1 MASDQLVVAP
11 MVTRRVP
18 LPDSSVTDF
27 GGMLRVLRHRA
38 RLTQRELGLAVGY
51 SEAQISR
58 LEKGKRLPDP
68 SVVAALFLP
77 SLGLANEP
85 ELAARFHR
93 LAEAAHSSHP
103 APTPASP
110 GHRGDD
116 AVSPAIADDLAD
128 IPVAPQPNVHRAA
141 EAAELADRLAA
152 QRGVLLTGPPGMGK
166 TSLAADAARQHARQS
181 GTCWLTLT
189 TGITTPVE
197 AVVRRLARFLARH
210 GETEVMPLLDLS
222 KTEHPL
228 PRDEQLH
235 LITTALGRARPLICL
250 DNAHLLRA
258 EPETMAVIGHLA
270 AAPGARFLAMSREDL
285 PLDGFEVLH
294 VGGLAGGEART
305 LIRQLAG
312 DTLPDR
318 LVERLIG
325 RTAASPMLIRLAL
338 GQLRAGDPDPAAL
351 IETLETQPQVSA
363 YLLQTTLGGL
373 SEPSRRLI
381 SLLAV
386 FRHPVDLLNE
396 QLIEACEE
404 LDGPFDVA
412 AGLEELRR
420 RQLVGHAARAN
431 LHPLVHD
438 HVFAWLVGSAAG
450 RRRLHRLAARHCE
463 QVLNDSLEACWHFA
477 RAGDKAEAA
486 DLLVASAADLTAS
499 GRSERAADLA
509 AELLGSG
516 RLTEAAARQLLI
528 ARGDMLVHTERAAEA
543 EDAYREALRRS
554 APLAVRAEVAWRLAQ
569 CLLQRGQV
577 REALA
582 LCRDAAAELGEDEY
596 VLRAHLAAVQ
606 SAAHLMLSEFAAA
619 VTMAQAAC
627 SIADRIEA
635 ITPGIAT
642 SVRAR
647 AYSVLGITARL
658 RGDRE
663 EAARWLDQAVTAAR
677 ASGLREAAGR
687 ALFNLGAIAHEGGK
701 LGSAE
706 LLYEEALAEARTIA
720 DGYGAARVLNALG
733 IIQKNRGATERAL
746 ELFEESCALKQR
758 IGDLDGAAN
767 SEHSRALV
775 QLCLGRVAEAR
786 ATMSAVLVASAD
798 LGERRSRAHF
808 LDSAAMIALV
818 EEDLGAAWRFIAE
831 AAEAAAGIAAPSL
844 LADIALRRA
853 LAGLSAGDIPA
864 AQRDADLA
872 TEQISRGVPA
882 VSAGTLDAMAVT
894 ACIAL
899 ARGDAA
905 GAAAGAAKL
914 AEQAHS
920 TGFVLWERAA
930 RRIAATASAAR
941 AETGP
946 PDPCRYPALIY
957 VDRPGS
963 PSPDRVA
970 RADDTRPG
978 TQQTRGLPPG
988 GHVS

>member
-1 MASDQLVVAP
+1 
-11 MVTRRVP
+11 
-18 LPDSSVTDF
+18 
-27 GGMLRVLRHRA
+27 MLRVLRHRA

-77 SLGLANEP
+77 SLGLASEP
-85 ELAARFHR
+85 ELAARLHR
-93 LAEAAHSSHP
+93 LAETARTSSHTTA
-103 APTPASP
+103 APMGSEDHEVA
-110 GHRGDD
+110 
-116 AVSPAIADDLAD
+116 PAIADDLAE
-128 IPVAPQPNVHRAA
+128 IPAAPQPNVFRAA
-141 EAAELADRLAA
+141 EAVELADRLAA
-152 QRGVLLTGPPGMGK
+152 QRRVLIIGPPGMGK
-166 TSLAADAARQHARQS
+166 TSLAADAAREHARRS
-181 GTCWLTLT
+181 GICWLTFT
-189 TGITTPVE
+189 AGITTPVE
-197 AVVRRLARFLARH
+197 AVIRRLARFLARH

-222 KTEHPL
+222 KAEHPL

-250 DNAHLLRA
+250 DNAQLLRA

-270 AAPGARFLAMSREDL
+270 AAPGARFLVMSREEL
-285 PLDGFEVLH
+285 PLDGFEVFQL
-294 VGGLAGGEART
+294 GGLANGEAHT
-305 LIRQLAG
+305 LIRQVAA
-312 DTLPDR
+312 DTLPDP

-338 GQLRAGDPDPAAL
+338 GRLRAGDPDPAAL
-351 IETLETQPQVSA
+351 IETLESQPQVSA

-373 SEPSRRLI
+373 GEPSRRLI

-396 QLIEACEE
+396 QLIEASEE
-404 LDGPFDVA
+404 LGGPFDVA

-420 RQLVGHAARAN
+420 RQLIGHAARAS

-438 HVFAWLVGSAAG
+438 HVFAWLVGTAAG
-450 RRRLHRLAARHCE
+450 RRRLHGLAARHCE
-463 QVLNDSLEACWHFA
+463 RVLNDPLEACWHFA
-477 RAGDKAEAA
+477 RAGEHAEAA
-486 DLLVASAADLTAS
+486 DLLVANAAGLTAS

-509 AELLGSG
+509 AELLGGG
-516 RLTEAAARQLLI
+516 RLTEDATRQLFI
-528 ARGDMLVHTERAAEA
+528 ARGDLLVHTERAAEA
-543 EDAYREALRRS
+543 EGAYREALRRS
-554 APLAVRAEVAWRLAQ
+554 VPPAVRAEVAWRLAQ

-582 LCRDAAAELGEDEY
+582 LCRDAAAELGEGED
-596 VLRAHLAAVQ
+596 VLRAHLAAMQ

-619 VTMAQAAC
+619 VTMAQEAC
-627 SIADRIEA
+627 SIAGLIEA

-642 SVRAR
+642 SIRAR

-663 EAARWLDQAVTAAR
+663 EAAQWLDRAVTAAR
-677 ASGLREAAGR
+677 ASGLPQAAGR
-687 ALFNLGAIAHEGGK
+687 ALFNLGAIAYEGGNV
-701 LGSAE
+701 SRAE

-720 DGYGAARVLNALG
+720 DGYSAARVLHALAL
-733 IIQKNRGATERAL
+733 IQENRGATERAL

-758 IGDLDGAAN
+758 IGDLDGVAN
-767 SEHSRALV
+767 SEHGRALV
-775 QLCLGRVAEAR
+775 QLHLGQVAEAR
-786 ATMSAVLVASAD
+786 TTISAVLVASED

-818 EEDLGAAWRFIAE
+818 EGDLDGARRFLAD
-831 AAEAAAGIAAPSL
+831 AAESAVGMAEPSL
-844 LADIALRRA
+844 LANIALHRA

-872 TEQISRGVPA
+872 AGHIARAGPGIST
-882 VSAGTLDAMAVT
+882 GTLDTMAVT
-894 ACIAL
+894 ACVAL

-914 AEQAHS
+914 AEQAAS
-920 TGFVLWERAA
+920 TGFARWERAA
-930 RRIAATASAAR
+930 ERIAAAASAAL
-941 AETGP
+941 AEARP

-957 VDRPGS
+957 VDRPIPADGRGS
-963 PSPDRVA
+963 
-970 RADDTRPG
+970 
-978 TQQTRGLPPG
+978 
-988 GHVS
+988 

>member
-1 MASDQLVVAP
+1 
-11 MVTRRVP
+11 
-18 LPDSSVTDF
+18 
-27 GGMLRVLRHRA
+27 MLRVLRHRA

-85 ELAARFHR
+85 ELAARLHR
-93 LAEAAHSSHP
+93 LAETARISSDP
-103 APTPASP
+103 EPTPAGP
-110 GHRGDD
+110 GHQAEGTASPATAGDATSSTPADD
-116 AVSPAIADDLAD
+116 AVPPAIAEDLAD
-128 IPVAPQPNVHRAA
+128 IPEAPQPNVHRAA
-141 EAAELADRLAA
+141 EAAELAGRLAA
-152 QRGVLLTGPPGMGK
+152 QRRVLIIGPPGMGK

-181 GTCWLTLT
+181 GICWLTFT
-189 TGITTPVE
+189 AGITTPVE

-258 EPETMAVIGHLA
+258 EPETLAVIGHLA
-270 AAPGARFLAMSREDL
+270 AAPGARFLAISREEL

-294 VGGLAGGEART
+294 LGGLAGGEAHT
-305 LIRQLAG
+305 LVQQVAG
-312 DTLPDR
+312 DALPDP

-338 GQLRAGDPDPAAL
+338 GQVRAGDPDPAAL

-373 SEPSRRLI
+373 GAASRRLI

-386 FRHPVDLLNE
+386 FRHPVDMLNE
-396 QLIEACEE
+396 QLIEASEE

-412 AGLEELRR
+412 GGLEELRR
-420 RQLVGHAARAN
+420 RQLVGDAARAS

-438 HVFAWLVGSAAG
+438 HVFAWLVGTTAG
-450 RRRLHRLAARHCE
+450 RRRLHGLAARHCE
-463 QVLNDSLEACWHFA
+463 QALNDPLEACWHYA
-477 RAGDKAEAA
+477 RAGDHAEAA
-486 DLLVASAADLTAS
+486 DLLVASAPDLTAS
-499 GRSERAADLA
+499 GQLERAADLA
-509 AELLGSG
+509 AELLRSG
-516 RLTEAAARQLLI
+516 RLTEDAARQLFI
-528 ARGDMLVHTERAAEA
+528 ARGDLLVHTERAAEA

-554 APLAVRAEVAWRLAQ
+554 VPVAVRAEVAWRLAQ

-582 LCRDAAAELGEDEY
+582 LCRDAAAELGEGED

-606 SAAHLMLSEFAAA
+606 SGAHLMLSEFAAA
-619 VTMAQAAC
+619 ETMAQAAC
-627 SIADRIEA
+627 SIADRLEA

-647 AYSVLGITARL
+647 AYSILGITARL
-658 RGDRE
+658 RGDRQ
-663 EAARWLDQAVTAAR
+663 EAARWLDRAVTAAR

-687 ALFNLGAIAHEGGK
+687 GLFNLGAIAYEGGEPDR
-701 LGSAE
+701 AE
-706 LLYEEALAEARTIA
+706 LLYEEALAEARAIA
-720 DGYGAARVLNALG
+720 DGYGAARVLHALG

-746 ELFEESCALKQR
+746 ELFEESGALKRR

-767 SEHSRALV
+767 SEHGRALV

-786 ATMSAVLVASAD
+786 ATMAAVLTASED
-798 LGERRSRAHF
+798 LGERRSRAHY
-808 LDSAAMIALV
+808 LDSAAMIALA
-818 EEDLGAAWRFIAE
+818 EGDPDGARRFLAE
-831 AAEAAAGIAAPSL
+831 AAEVAAGMAEPSL
-844 LADIALRRA
+844 LADIAVHRA
-853 LAGLSAGDIPA
+853 LAALSAGDIPA

-872 TEQISRGVPA
+872 AEQISRGGISV
-882 VSAGTLDAMAVT
+882 GTLDAMAVT

-899 ARGDAA
+899 ASGDAA
-905 GAAAGAAKL
+905 GATAGAAKL
-914 AEQAHS
+914 AEQAGS
-920 TGFVLWERAA
+920 TYFVLWERAA
-930 RRIAATASAAR
+930 QRIAAAAAR

-946 PDPCRYPALIY
+946 PDPGRYPALIY
-957 VDRPGS
+957 VDGS
-963 PSPDRVA
+963 VPA
-970 RADDTRPG
+970 HG
-978 TQQTRGLPPG
+978 
-988 GHVS
+988 

>member
-1 MASDQLVVAP
+1 
-11 MVTRRVP
+11 
-18 LPDSSVTDF
+18 
-27 GGMLRVLRHRA
+27 MLRVLRHRA
-38 RLTQRELGLAVGY
+38 RLTQREFGLAVGY

-85 ELAARFHR
+85 ELAARLHR
-93 LAEAAHSSHP
+93 LAVSARISSDP
-103 APTPASP
+103 GPTAVGP
-110 GHRGDD
+110 GDHAEG
-116 AVSPAIADDLAD
+116 AVSPVIADDLAD

-141 EAAELADRLAA
+141 EAAELASRLAK
-152 QRGVLLTGPPGMGK
+152 QRSVLIVGPPGMGK
-166 TSLAADAARQHARQS
+166 TSLAADAARLQARQS
-181 GTCWLTLT
+181 GICWLTLT
-189 TGITTPVE
+189 AGITTPVE

-250 DNAHLLRA
+250 DNAHLLRD

-270 AAPGARFLAMSREDL
+270 AAPGARFLAMSREEL

-294 VGGLAGGEART
+294 LGGLAGGEARA
-305 LIRQLAG
+305 LIQQVAA
-312 DTLPDR
+312 DALPDP

-338 GQLRAGDPDPAAL
+338 GQVRAGDPDPAAL

-396 QLIEACEE
+396 QLIEASEE

-420 RQLVGHAARAN
+420 RQLVEHAAKAS

-438 HVFAWLVGSAAG
+438 HVFAWLVGTVAG
-450 RRRLHRLAARHCE
+450 RRRLHGLAARHCE
-463 QVLNDSLEACWHFA
+463 QVLNDPLEACWHFA
-477 RAGDKAEAA
+477 RAGDHAEAA
-486 DLLVASAADLTAS
+486 DLLVTSVANLTLS

-516 RLTEAAARQLLI
+516 RLTDDAARQLFI
-528 ARGDMLVHTERAAEA
+528 SRGDLLAHTERAAEA

-554 APLAVRAEVAWRLAQ
+554 VPPAVRAEVAWRLAQ

-577 REALA
+577 REGLA
-582 LCRDAAAELGEDEY
+582 LCRDAAAELGEGED

-627 SIADRIEA
+627 SIADRIA
-635 ITPGIAT
+635 VITPGIAT

-647 AYSVLGITARL
+647 AYSILGITARL
-658 RGDRE
+658 RGDRAE
-663 EAARWLDQAVTAAR
+663 AVRWLEAAVAAAR

-687 ALFNLGAIAHEGGK
+687 ALFNLGAITYESGDMDG
-701 LGSAE
+701 AE

-720 DGYGAARVLNALG
+720 DGYSAARVLHALG
-733 IIQKNRGATERAL
+733 IIQKNRGAAERAL

-758 IGDLDGAAN
+758 IGDLDGAAA

-786 ATMSAVLVASAD
+786 ATMAAVLAASED
-798 LGERRSRAHF
+798 LGERRSRAYF

-818 EEDLGAAWRFIAE
+818 DGDLAAARRFIAE
-831 AAEAAAGIAAPSL
+831 AAEAAAGMAEPSL
-844 LADIALRRA
+844 LTGIALHRA
-853 LAGLSAGDIPA
+853 LAGLLAGDTAA

-872 TEQISRGVPA
+872 AEQISRGGPGI
-882 VSAGTLDAMAVT
+882 SAGTLDTMAVA
-894 ACIAL
+894 ACVAL
-899 ARGDAA
+899 ARGDDA
-905 GAAAGAAKL
+905 GAAAGAAQL
-914 AEQAHS
+914 AEQAGRA
-920 TGFVLWERAA
+920 GFVLWQRTAS
-930 RRIAATASAAR
+930 RIAAAASAAR

-957 VDRPGS
+957 VDRPILAQPMS
-963 PSPDRVA
+963 PA
-970 RADDTRPG
+970 R
-978 TQQTRGLPPG
+978 
-988 GHVS
+988 

>member
-11 MVTRRVP
+11 MVARRVP
-18 LPDSSVTDF
+18 LPDSSVADF

-85 ELAARFHR
+85 ELASRLHR
-93 LAEAAHSSHP
+93 LAEKARTSSHTT
-103 APTPASP
+103 ATPMGS
-110 GHRGDD
+110 GHHEVG
-116 AVSPAIADDLAD
+116 AVSPAMAGDLAD
-128 IPVAPQPNVHRAA
+128 VPLPPQPNVHRAA
-141 EAAELADRLAA
+141 EAAELADLLAA
-152 QRGVLLTGPPGMGK
+152 QRCVLIIGPPGTGK
-166 TSLAADAARQHARQS
+166 TSLAADAARQQARES
-181 GTCWLTLT
+181 GICWLTLT
-189 TGITTPVE
+189 AGITTPVE

-210 GETEVMPLLDLS
+210 GETEVVPLLDLS

-270 AAPGARFLAMSREDL
+270 AAPGARFLAMSREEL
-285 PLDGFEVLH
+285 PLDGFDVLH
-294 VGGLAGGEART
+294 LGGLGDGEART
-305 LIRQLAG
+305 LIWQVAG
-312 DTLPDR
+312 ETLPEP
-318 LVERLIG
+318 LVDRLIG

-338 GQLRAGDPDPAAL
+338 GQVRADDPDPAAL
-351 IETLETQPQVSA
+351 IETLETEPQVSA
-363 YLLQTTLGGL
+363 YLLQTTLGDL
-373 SEPSRRLI
+373 TEPSRRLI

-396 QLIEACEE
+396 QLIEASEE

-420 RQLVGHAARAN
+420 RQLVGHAARAS

-438 HVFAWLVGSAAG
+438 HVFAWLVGTTAG
-450 RRRLHRLAARHCE
+450 RRRLHGLAARHCE
-463 QVLNDSLEACWHFA
+463 LVLNDPLEACWHFA
-477 RAGDKAEAA
+477 RAGDHAEAA
-486 DLLVASAADLTAS
+486 DLLVASAADLTAT

-509 AELLGSG
+509 AELLGSA
-516 RLTEAAARQLLI
+516 RLAENAARQLFM
-528 ARGDMLVHTERAAEA
+528 ARGDLLVHTERAAEA

-554 APLAVRAEVAWRLAQ
+554 VPLAVRAEVAWRLAQ

-582 LCRDAAAELGEDEY
+582 LCRDAAAELGKGED

-627 SIADRIEA
+627 SIADRIGV

-663 EAARWLDQAVTAAR
+663 EAAQWLDRAVTAAR
-677 ASGLREAAGR
+677 ASGMREAAGR
-687 ALFNLGAIAHEGGK
+687 ALFNLGAMAYEGGE
-701 LGSAE
+701 LGRAE
-706 LLYEEALAEARTIA
+706 LLYEEALTEARTIG
-720 DGYGAARVLNALG
+720 DGYGAARVLHALG
-733 IIQKNRGATERAL
+733 ITQKNRGAANRAL

-758 IGDLDGAAN
+758 IGDLDGVAN
-767 SEHSRALV
+767 SQHACALA
-775 QLCLGRVAEAR
+775 QLCLGRIAEAR
-786 ATMSAVLVASAD
+786 ATISAVLAASEH

-818 EEDLGAAWRFIAE
+818 EGDLGGAWRFIAE
-831 AAEAAAGIAAPSL
+831 AAEAAAGMTEPSL
-844 LADIALRRA
+844 LASIALHRA
-853 LAGLSAGDIPA
+853 LAEVSAGDIPA

-872 TEQISRGVPA
+872 AEQISRAGPGVS
-882 VSAGTLDAMAVT
+882 VGTLDTVAVT
-894 ACIAL
+894 VCVAL
-899 ARGDAA
+899 ARDDAA
-905 GAAAGAAKL
+905 GAAAGAAVL
-914 AEQAHS
+914 AEQAAS
-920 TGFVLWERAA
+920 TGFVLWERVAQ
-930 RRIAATASAAR
+930 RIAATASAAE
-941 AETGP
+941 AGTGP

-957 VDRPGS
+957 VDRPIPASG
-963 PSPDRVA
+963 
-970 RADDTRPG
+970 
-978 TQQTRGLPPG
+978 
-988 GHVS
+988 

>member
-1 MASDQLVVAP
+1 MASNQLVVAP
-11 MVTRRVP
+11 MVARRVP
-18 LPDSSVTDF
+18 LPESSVADF
-27 GGMLRVLRHRA
+27 GEMLRVLRHRA

-77 SLGLANEP
+77 SLDLANDP
-85 ELAARFHR
+85 ELAARLHR
-93 LAEAAHSSHP
+93 LAETARAPEPPP
-103 APTPASP
+103 AGS
-110 GHRGDD
+110 GHRAQA
-116 AVSPAIADDLAD
+116 AVSSAIADDLAD
-128 IPVAPQPNVHRAA
+128 IPAAPQPNVHRAA
-141 EAAELADRLAA
+141 EAAELASRLAA
-152 QRGVLLTGPPGMGK
+152 QSCVLITGPPGMGK
-166 TSLAADAARQHARQS
+166 TSLAADAARLHAQRRAPQP
-181 GTCWLTLT
+181 GICWLTLT
-189 TGITTPVE
+189 AGITTPVE

-210 GETEVMPLLDLS
+210 GQTEVMPLLDLS

-270 AAPGARFLAMSREDL
+270 AAPGAQFLAMSREEL
-285 PLDGFEVLH
+285 PLDGFEVLPL
-294 VGGLAGGEART
+294 GGMADGEAHS
-305 LIRQLAG
+305 LIRQVAG
-312 DTLPDR
+312 DALADP

-338 GQLRAGDPDPAAL
+338 GQVRAGEPDPAAL

-396 QLIEACEE
+396 QLIEASEE

-420 RQLVGHAARAN
+420 RQLVGHAARAH

-438 HVFAWLVGSAAG
+438 HVFAWLVGTAAG
-450 RRRLHRLAARHCE
+450 RRRLHGLAARHCE
-463 QVLNDSLEACWHFA
+463 QVLHDPLEACWHFA
-477 RAGDKAEAA
+477 RAGDHAEAA
-486 DLLVASAADLTAS
+486 DLIVASVAELTVS

-516 RLTEAAARQLLI
+516 RVTADAARQLCT
-528 ARGDMLVHTERAAEA
+528 ARGDLLVHTERAAEA

-554 APLAVRAEVAWRLAQ
+554 VPFAVRAEVAWRLAQ

-582 LCRDAAAELGEDEY
+582 LCRDVAADLGAGED
-596 VLRAHLAAVQ
+596 VLRAQLAAVQ
-606 SAAHLMLSEFAAA
+606 SAAHLMLSQFAAA

-627 SIADRIEA
+627 SIVDRIEV

-642 SVRAR
+642 SIRAR
-647 AYSVLGITARL
+647 AYSVLGIAARL

-663 EAARWLDQAVTAAR
+663 EAAQWLERAVAAAR

-687 ALFNLGAIAHEGGK
+687 ALFNLGAISYESGQMGR
-701 LGSAE
+701 AE
-706 LLYEEALAEARTIA
+706 LLYEEALAEAQKIA
-720 DGYGAARVLNALG
+720 DGYGAARVLHALG
-733 IIQKNRGATERAL
+733 IVQKNRGDTERAL
-746 ELFEESCALKQR
+746 ELFEEACALKQR
-758 IGDLDGAAN
+758 IGDVDGAA
-767 SEHSRALV
+767 SSQHGRALA

-786 ATMSAVLVASAD
+786 ATISAVLKASEN
-798 LGERRSRAHF
+798 LGERRSLAHF
-808 LDSAAMIALV
+808 LDSAAMIALA
-818 EEDLGAAWRFIAE
+818 ERDLAAAWRFNAE
-831 AAEAAAGIAAPSL
+831 SAEAAAGMAEPSL
-844 LADIALRRA
+844 LADIALHRA

-864 AQRDADLA
+864 AQRDAGLA
-872 TEQISRGVPA
+872 AEQIARGGPG

-905 GAAAGAAKL
+905 GAAAGAAEL
-914 AEQAHS
+914 AAQAHS
-920 TGFVLWERAA
+920 AGFVLWERAA
-930 RRIAATASAAR
+930 RRIAAAASAAQ
-941 AETGP
+941 AGTGP
-946 PDPCRYPALIY
+946 PDPGRYPALIY
-957 VDRPGS
+957 VDRPVPAHG
-963 PSPDRVA
+963 
-970 RADDTRPG
+970 
-978 TQQTRGLPPG
+978 
-988 GHVS
+988 

>member
-1 MASDQLVVAP
+1 MASDLLVVAP
-11 MVTRRVP
+11 MVARRVP
-18 LPDSSVTDF
+18 LPDSSVADF
-27 GGMLRVLRHRA
+27 GVMLRVLRHRA

-77 SLGLANEP
+77 SLDLANEP
-85 ELAARFHR
+85 ELAARLHR
-93 LAEAAHSSHP
+93 LAESARISGDP
-103 APTPASP
+103 GPTAVGP
-110 GHRGDD
+110 GDRVEG

-141 EAAELADRLAA
+141 EAAELAGRLAE
-152 QRGVLLTGPPGMGK
+152 QRSVLIIGPPGMGK
-166 TSLAADAARQHARQS
+166 TSLAADAARLRARQS
-181 GTCWLTLT
+181 GICWLTLT
-189 TGITTPVE
+189 AGITTPVE

-250 DNAHLLRA
+250 DNAHLLRG

-270 AAPGARFLAMSREDL
+270 TAPGARFLAMSREEL

-294 VGGLAGGEART
+294 LGGLADGEART
-305 LIRQLAG
+305 LIRQVAA
-312 DTLPDR
+312 DTLPDP

-338 GQLRAGDPDPAAL
+338 GQVRAGDPDPAAL

-396 QLIEACEE
+396 QLIEASEE

-412 AGLEELRR
+412 GGLEELRR
-420 RQLVGHAARAN
+420 RQLVEHAARAS

-438 HVFAWLVGSAAG
+438 HVFAWLVGTVAG

-463 QVLNDSLEACWHFA
+463 QVLNDPLEACWHFT
-477 RAGDKAEAA
+477 RAGDHAEAA
-486 DLLVASAADLTAS
+486 DLLVASTTALTAS

-516 RLTEAAARQLLI
+516 RLTEDAARQLFI
-528 ARGDMLVHTERAAEA
+528 ARGDLLVHTERAAEA

-554 APLAVRAEVAWRLAQ
+554 VPLAVRAEVAWRLGQ

-582 LCRDAAAELGEDEY
+582 LCRGAAAELGEGED

-619 VTMAQAAC
+619 ETMAQAAC
-627 SIADRIEA
+627 AIADRIEA
-635 ITPGIAT
+635 VTPGIAT

-663 EAARWLDQAVTAAR
+663 EAARWLEAAVTAAR
-677 ASGLREAAGR
+677 ASGMREAAGR
-687 ALFNLGAIAHEGGK
+687 ALFNLGAIAYEGGE
-701 LGSAE
+701 LGSAD
-706 LLYEEALAEARTIA
+706 LLYEEALAEARTIG
-720 DGYGAARVLNALG
+720 DGYGAARVLHALG
-733 IIQKNRGATERAL
+733 IIQKNHGETERAL

-758 IGDLDGAAN
+758 IGDLDGVAN
-767 SEHSRALV
+767 SQHGRALV

-786 ATMSAVLVASAD
+786 ATMSAVLAASED

-818 EEDLGAAWRFIAE
+818 EGNLGAARRFLAD
-831 AAEAAAGIAAPSL
+831 ADEAAAGMAEPSL
-844 LADIALRRA
+844 LAGIALHQA
-853 LAGLSAGDIPA
+853 LAGLLAGDIAA

-872 TEQISRGVPA
+872 AEQISRGGA
-882 VSAGTLDAMAVT
+882 GISAAALDTMAVA
-894 ACIAL
+894 ACVAL

-905 GAAAGAAKL
+905 GAEAGATDL
-914 AEQAHS
+914 AELAGS
-920 TGFVLWERAA
+920 AGFVLWERTA
-930 RRIAATASAAR
+930 RRIAAAASSAR
-941 AETGP
+941 AGTGP
-946 PDPCRYPALIY
+946 PSPCRYPALIY
-957 VDRPGS
+957 VDRPIPAQPVS
-963 PSPDRVA
+963 PAS
-970 RADDTRPG
+970 
-978 TQQTRGLPPG
+978 
-988 GHVS
+988 

>member
-1 MASDQLVVAP
+1 
-11 MVTRRVP
+11 MVSRRVP
-18 LPDSSVTDF
+18 LPDSSVADF

-77 SLGLANEP
+77 ALGLADEP
-85 ELAARFHR
+85 GLAAQLHQ
-93 LAEAAHSSHP
+93 LAGTARDPGDQVP
-103 APTPASP
+103 APAGP
-110 GHRGDD
+110 GHQGAIGPAD
-116 AVSPAIADDLAD
+116 AGDLAD
-128 IPVAPQPNVHRAA
+128 IPAAPEPNVHRAA
-141 EAAELADRLAA
+141 ETAELSGRLAA
-152 QRGVLLTGPPGMGK
+152 QRCVLVIGPPGMGK
-166 TSLAADAARQHARQS
+166 TSLAADAARQHAGRS
-181 GTCWLTLT
+181 GVCWLTLT
-189 TGITTPVE
+189 AGITTPAE
-197 AVVRRLARFLARH
+197 AVIRRLARFLARH
-210 GETEVMPLLDLS
+210 GQTEVAPLLEAS

-250 DNAHLLRA
+250 DNAHLLRT
-258 EPETMAVIGHLA
+258 EPETLAVIGDLA
-270 AAPGARFLAMSREDL
+270 AAPGARFLAMSREEL
-285 PLDGFEVLH
+285 PLDGFDVLH
-294 VGGLAGGEART
+294 LGGLADGEART
-305 LIRQLAG
+305 LVSQLAG
-312 DTLPDR
+312 DGLLDP
-318 LVERLIG
+318 LVARLIG

-338 GQLRAGDPDPAAL
+338 GQVRAGDPDPAAL

-363 YLLQTTLGGL
+363 YLLQTTLAGL
-373 SEPSRRLI
+373 GEPSRRLI

-420 RQLVGHAARAN
+420 RQLVGHAAKAS

-438 HVFAWLVGSAAG
+438 HVFAWLVGSTAG
-450 RRRLHRLAARHCE
+450 RRRLHALAARHCE
-463 QVLNDSLEACWHFA
+463 QVLDDPLEACWHFTG
-477 RAGDKAEAA
+477 AGEHAEAA
-486 DLLVASAADLTAS
+486 DLLVASAAELTAS

-509 AELLGSG
+509 ADLLGSG
-516 RLTEAAARQLLI
+516 RLTEDAVRQLFI
-528 ARGDMLVHTERAAEA
+528 ARGDLLVHTERSAEA

-554 APLAVRAEVAWRLAQ
+554 APVAVRAEVSWRLAQ

-582 LCRDAAAELGEDEY
+582 LCQDAAAELGAGED

-606 SAAHLMLSEFAAA
+606 SAAHLMFSEFPAA

-627 SIADRIEA
+627 SIAGRIEA

-642 SVRAR
+642 SIRAR

-658 RGDRE
+658 RGDRA
-663 EAARWLDQAVTAAR
+663 EAIRWLDSAVTAAR
-677 ASGLREAAGR
+677 ACGLREAAGR
-687 ALFNLGAIAHEGGK
+687 ALFNLGAIAYEGGEHAR
-701 LGSAE
+701 AE
-706 LLYEEALAEARTIA
+706 VLWEESLAEARTIA

-733 IIQKNRGATERAL
+733 LIQKNRGAAQRAL

-786 ATMSAVLVASAD
+786 ATMSAVLDASVD

-818 EEDLGAAWRFIAE
+818 AGDLGAAWQFLER
-831 AAEAAAGIAAPSL
+831 AAESAEGIAGPSL

-853 LAGLSAGDIPA
+853 LAWLAAGDVPA

-872 TEQISRGVPA
+872 AGLVAKSGPGIST
-882 VSAGTLDAMAVT
+882 GTLDATAVT
-894 ACIAL
+894 ACVAI

-905 GAAAGAAKL
+905 GAAAGTALL
-914 AEQAHS
+914 AEQAGRA
-920 TGFVLWERAA
+920 GFVLWERAA
-930 RRIAATASAAR
+930 ERLAAVAAAAR
-941 AETGP
+941 AESQP
-946 PDPCRYPALIY
+946 PDPRRYPALIY
-957 VDRPGS
+957 VDRP
-963 PSPDRVA
+963 VLA
-970 RADDTRPG
+970 
-978 TQQTRGLPPG
+978 G
-988 GHVS
+988 G

>member
-1 MASDQLVVAP
+1 
-11 MVTRRVP
+11 
-18 LPDSSVTDF
+18 
-27 GGMLRVLRHRA
+27 MLRVLRHRA

-85 ELAARFHR
+85 ELAARLHR
-93 LAEAAHSSHP
+93 LAEAARASSDQE
-103 APTPASP
+103 PTSAGP
-110 GHRGDD
+110 GHRGEG
-116 AVSPAIADDLAD
+116 AVPAAIADDLAD

-141 EAAELADRLAA
+141 EAAELAGRLAA
-152 QRGVLLTGPPGMGK
+152 QRRVLITGPPGMGK
-166 TSLAADAARQHARQS
+166 TCLAADAARQHAGQS
-181 GTCWLTLT
+181 GICWLTLAA
-189 TGITTPVE
+189 GITTPAE

-210 GETEVMPLLDLS
+210 GETEVMPLLEAS

-228 PRDEQLH
+228 PRDEQLY
-235 LITTALGRARPLICL
+235 LITTALARARPLICL

-270 AAPGARFLAMSREDL
+270 AAPGARFLAMSREEL
-285 PLDGFEVLH
+285 PLDGFEVFPL
-294 VGGLAGGEART
+294 GGLADGEAQT
-305 LIRQLAG
+305 LIRQVAG
-312 DTLPDR
+312 DTLPDP

-338 GQLRAGDPDPAAL
+338 GQVRADDPDPAAL

-373 SEPSRRLI
+373 SAPSRRLI

-396 QLIEACEE
+396 QLIEASEE

-412 AGLEELRR
+412 GGLEELRR
-420 RQLVGHAARAN
+420 RQLVEHAAKAH

-438 HVFAWLVGSAAG
+438 HVFAWLVGTAAG

-463 QVLNDSLEACWHFA
+463 QVLNDPLEACWHFA
-477 RAGDKAEAA
+477 RAGDHAEAA

-499 GRSERAADLA
+499 GRSERAAGLA
-509 AELLGSG
+509 AELLGN
-516 RLTEAAARQLLI
+516 RQLTEDAVRQLFM
-528 ARGDMLVHTERAAEA
+528 ARGDLLVHTEWAAEA
-543 EDAYREALRRS
+543 EEAYREALRRS
-554 APLAVRAEVAWRLAQ
+554 VPPAVRAGVAWRMAQ

-582 LCRDAAAELGEDEY
+582 LCRDAAAELGEGED

-627 SIADRIEA
+627 STADRIEVM
-635 ITPGIAT
+635 TPGIAT

-663 EAARWLDQAVTAAR
+663 EATRWLEAAVTAAR

-687 ALFNLGAIAHEGGK
+687 ALFNLGAIAYEGGQ
-701 LGSAE
+701 LRRAE
-706 LLYEEALAEARTIA
+706 LLYEESLAEARTIA
-720 DGYGAARVLNALG
+720 DGYGAARVLHALG
-733 IIQKNRGATERAL
+733 LIQKNRGAAERAL
-746 ELFEESCALKQR
+746 ELFEESCALKRR

-767 SEHSRALV
+767 SEHGRALV

-786 ATMSAVLVASAD
+786 ATISAVLVATED

-808 LDSAAMIALV
+808 FDSAAMIALADA
-818 EEDLGAAWRFIAE
+818 DLDAARRFIAE
-831 AAEAAAGIAAPSL
+831 AGAAAAGMAEPSL
-844 LADIALRRA
+844 LASIALRRA
-853 LAGLSAGDIPA
+853 LAGLWAGDIPA

-872 TEQISRGVPA
+872 TGQISRAGPG

-894 ACIAL
+894 ACVAL
-899 ARGDAA
+899 ARGDAGGA
-905 GAAAGAAKL
+905 TAAAAEL
-914 AEQAHS
+914 ADSAHGI
-920 TGFVLWERAA
+920 GFVLWERTA
-930 RRIAATASAAR
+930 RRIAAAAAAAR
-941 AETGP
+941 AGTGP
-946 PDPCRYPALIY
+946 PGPCRYPELIY
-957 VDRPGS
+957 VDRPI
-963 PSPDRVA
+963 PEQRVEPG
-970 RADDTRPG
+970 RP
-978 TQQTRGLPPG
+978 RGR
-988 GHVS
+988 

>member
-1 MASDQLVVAP
+1 
-11 MVTRRVP
+11 
-18 LPDSSVTDF
+18 
-27 GGMLRVLRHRA
+27 
-38 RLTQRELGLAVGY
+38 
-51 SEAQISR
+51 
-58 LEKGKRLPDP
+58 
-68 SVVAALFLP
+68 
-77 SLGLANEP
+77 
-85 ELAARFHR
+85 
-93 LAEAAHSSHP
+93 
-103 APTPASP
+103 
-110 GHRGDD
+110 
-116 AVSPAIADDLAD
+116 
-128 IPVAPQPNVHRAA
+128 
-141 EAAELADRLAA
+141 
-152 QRGVLLTGPPGMGK
+152 MGK
-166 TSLAADAARQHARQS
+166 TSLAADVARQHGGQS
-181 GTCWLTLT
+181 GICWLTLT
-189 TGITTPVE
+189 AGITTPVE

-210 GETEVMPLLDLS
+210 SETEVMPLLDLG

-270 AAPGARFLAMSREDL
+270 ASRGARFLAMSREEL

-294 VGGLAGGEART
+294 LGGLAGGEART
-305 LIRQLAG
+305 LVRQVAG
-312 DTLPDR
+312 NILPDP

-338 GQLRAGDPDPAAL
+338 GQVRADDPDPAAL
-351 IETLETQPQVSA
+351 IETLETQPRVSA

-396 QLIEACEE
+396 QLIEASEE

-412 AGLEELRR
+412 GGLEELRR
-420 RQLVGHAARAN
+420 RQLVGHAARAS

-438 HVFAWLVGSAAG
+438 HVFAWLVGTAAG
-450 RRRLHRLAARHCE
+450 RRRLHGLAARHCE
-463 QVLNDSLEACWHFA
+463 QVLNDPLEACWHFA
-477 RAGDKAEAA
+477 RAGDHAEAA

-516 RLTEAAARQLLI
+516 RLTEDAVRQLFI
-528 ARGDMLVHTERAAEA
+528 ARGDLLVHTERAAEA

-554 APLAVRAEVAWRLAQ
+554 VPLAVRAEVAWRLAQ

-582 LCRDAAAELGEDEY
+582 LCRDAAAELGEGED

-619 VTMAQAAC
+619 VTVAQAAC
-627 SIADRIEA
+627 SIADRIEV

-663 EAARWLDQAVTAAR
+663 EAARWLEAAVTAAR

-701 LGSAE
+701 LGAAE
-706 LLYEEALAEARTIA
+706 LLYVEALAEARTIA
-720 DGYGAARVLNALG
+720 DGYGAARVLHALG

-746 ELFEESCALKQR
+746 ELFEESHALKQR
-758 IGDLDGAAN
+758 IGDLDGTAN
-767 SEHSRALV
+767 SAHSHALV
-775 QLCLGRVAEAR
+775 QLCLGQVAEAR
-786 ATMSAVLVASAD
+786 ATISVVLVASED
-798 LGERRSRAHF
+798 LGERRSRAYF

-818 EEDLGAAWRFIAE
+818 GGDLGDAWKFIAE
-831 AAEAAAGIAAPSL
+831 AVDTAVGMAEPSL
-844 LADIALRRA
+844 LADIALHRA

-872 TEQISRGVPA
+872 AEQISRGGPG
-882 VSAGTLDAMAVT
+882 VSAGTLGTMAVT

-905 GAAAGAAKL
+905 GAAADAAKL
-914 AEQAHS
+914 ADQAAS

-930 RRIAATASAAR
+930 QRIAAAASAAR
-941 AETGP
+941 AGTGQ

-957 VDRPGS
+957 VDRPI
-963 PSPDRVA
+963 P
-970 RADDTRPG
+970 ADG
-978 TQQTRGLPPG
+978 
-988 GHVS
+988 

>member
-18 LPDSSVTDF
+18 LPDSSVADF

-85 ELAARFHR
+85 ELAARLHR
-93 LAEAAHSSHP
+93 LAETTRTSSHP
-103 APTPASP
+103 GPAPVGPGHHPEGAASP
-110 GHRGDD
+110 AG
-116 AVSPAIADDLAD
+116 ADDLAD
-128 IPVAPQPNVHRAA
+128 IPVAPRPDVHRAA

-152 QRGVLLTGPPGMGK
+152 HRCVLITGPPGMGK
-166 TSLAADAARQHARQS
+166 TSLAADAARKHAGQS
-181 GTCWLTLT
+181 GICWLTLT

-270 AAPGARFLAMSREDL
+270 AAPGARFLAMSREEL

-294 VGGLAGGEART
+294 LGGMADGEARA
-305 LIRQLAG
+305 LIRQVAG
-312 DTLPDR
+312 DTLPDP

-338 GQLRAGDPDPAAL
+338 GQVRADDPDPATL

-373 SEPSRRLI
+373 GEPSRRLI

-396 QLIEACEE
+396 QLIEASEE

-412 AGLEELRR
+412 GGLEELRR
-420 RQLVGHAARAN
+420 RQLVGHAARAS

-438 HVFAWLVGSAAG
+438 HVFAWLVGTAAG
-450 RRRLHRLAARHCE
+450 RRRLHGLAARHCE
-463 QVLNDSLEACWHFA
+463 QVLNDPLAACWHFV
-477 RAGDKAEAA
+477 RAGDHAEAA

-499 GRSERAADLA
+499 GRSERAAGLA
-509 AELLGSG
+509 AELLDSG
-516 RLTEAAARQLLI
+516 RLTEDAARQLFI
-528 ARGDMLVHTERAAEA
+528 ARGDLLVHTEWAAEA
-543 EDAYREALRRS
+543 EEAYREALRRS
-554 APLAVRAEVAWRLAQ
+554 VPLAVRAEVAWRLAQ

-582 LCRDAAAELGEDEY
+582 LCRDAAAELAEGED

-627 SIADRIEA
+627 SIADRIEV
-635 ITPGIAT
+635 ITPGIAN

-658 RGDRE
+658 RGDRA
-663 EAARWLDQAVTAAR
+663 EAVRWLEGAVTAAR

-701 LGSAE
+701 LDSAE
-706 LLYEEALAEARTIA
+706 LLYEEALTEARTIA
-720 DGYGAARVLNALG
+720 DGYGAARVLHALG
-733 IIQKNRGATERAL
+733 LIQKNRGATERAL
-746 ELFEESCALKQR
+746 EFFEESRALKQR

-767 SEHSRALV
+767 SEHGRALAL
-775 QLCLGRVAEAR
+775 LCLGRVAEAR
-786 ATMSAVLVASAD
+786 ATISAVLTASKD
-798 LGERRSRAHF
+798 LGERRSRAYF

-818 EEDLGAAWRFIAE
+818 EGDLGGAWGFIAE
-831 AAEAAAGIAAPSL
+831 AAEAAAGMAEPSL
-844 LADIALRRA
+844 LRDIALHRA

-872 TEQISRGVPA
+872 AEQVWRGGPG
-882 VSAGTLDAMAVT
+882 VSAGTLDTMAVT

-914 AEQAHS
+914 AEQASS

-930 RRIAATASAAR
+930 QRIGAAASAAR
-941 AETGP
+941 AQTGP
-946 PDPCRYPALIY
+946 PHPRRYPALIY
-957 VDRPGS
+957 VDRPIHADGCGS
-963 PSPDRVA
+963 
-970 RADDTRPG
+970 
-978 TQQTRGLPPG
+978 
-988 GHVS
+988 

>member
-11 MVTRRVP
+11 MVARRVP
-18 LPDSSVTDF
+18 LPDSSVADF

-85 ELAARFHR
+85 ELAARLHR
-93 LAEAAHSSHP
+93 LAETARIFDDTTA
-103 APTPASP
+103 TPMGSARHEV
-110 GHRGDD
+110 G
-116 AVSPAIADDLAD
+116 AVPPAIADDLAD
-128 IPVAPQPNVHRAA
+128 VPVAPQPNVHRTA
-141 EAAELADRLAA
+141 EAAELADRLAT
-152 QRGVLLTGPPGMGK
+152 QRCVLIVGPPGTGK
-166 TSLAADAARQHARQS
+166 TCLAADAARQHARES
-181 GTCWLTLT
+181 GICWLTFT
-189 TGITTPVE
+189 AGITTPVE

-235 LITTALGRARPLICL
+235 LIATALGRARPLICL

-258 EPETMAVIGHLA
+258 EPETLAVIGHLA
-270 AAPGARFLAMSREDL
+270 AAPGARFLAISREEL

-294 VGGLAGGEART
+294 LGGLANGEARK
-305 LIRQLAG
+305 LIWQVAG
-312 DTLPDR
+312 DKLPDP

-338 GQLRAGDPDPAAL
+338 GQVRADDPDPAAL

-396 QLIEACEE
+396 QLIEASEE

-438 HVFAWLVGSAAG
+438 HLFAWLVGTAAG
-450 RRRLHRLAARHCE
+450 RRRLHGLAARHCE
-463 QVLNDSLEACWHFA
+463 HVLNDPLEACWHFA
-477 RAGDKAEAA
+477 RAGDHAEAA
-486 DLLVASAADLTAS
+486 DLLAASATDLTAT

-516 RLTEAAARQLLI
+516 RLAQDAARQLFI
-528 ARGDMLVHTERAAEA
+528 ARGDLLVHTERAAEA
-543 EDAYREALRRS
+543 EAAYREALRRS
-554 APLAVRAEVAWRLAQ
+554 VPLAVRAEVAWRLAQ

-582 LCRDAAAELGEDEY
+582 LCQDAAAELGEGED

-606 SAAHLMLSEFAAA
+606 SGAHLMLSEFAAA
-619 VTMAQAAC
+619 VTMAQQAC

-635 ITPGIAT
+635 VTPGIAT

-658 RGDRE
+658 RGDRQ
-663 EAARWLDQAVTAAR
+663 EAAQWLDRAVTAAR
-677 ASGLREAAGR
+677 ASGMREAAGR
-687 ALFNLGAIAHEGGK
+687 ALFNLGAIAYEGGE
-701 LGSAE
+701 LGRAE
-706 LLYEEALAEARTIA
+706 LLYEEALTEARTIG
-720 DGYGAARVLNALG
+720 DGYGAARVLHALG

-746 ELFEESCALKQR
+746 ELFEESC
-758 IGDLDGAAN
+758 DLDGVAN
-767 SEHSRALV
+767 SQHGCALV

-786 ATMSAVLVASAD
+786 ATISAVLVASED

-818 EEDLGAAWRFIAE
+818 EGDLGGAWRFIAE
-831 AAEAAAGIAAPSL
+831 AAEAAAGMAEPSL
-844 LADIALRRA
+844 LTDICLHRA

-864 AQRDADLA
+864 AQRDAGLA
-872 TEQISRGVPA
+872 AEQIARGGTG
-882 VSAGTLDAMAVT
+882 VSAGTLDTMAVT

-905 GAAAGAAKL
+905 DAMAVAANLAEHAAG
-914 AEQAHS
+914 
-920 TGFVLWERAA
+920 TGFVLWERTGQ
-930 RRIAATASAAR
+930 RIAATASAAR
-941 AETGP
+941 AGTGP
-946 PDPCRYPALIY
+946 PDPCGYPALIY
-957 VDRPGS
+957 VDRPIPPMAS
-963 PSPDRVA
+963 NPD
-970 RADDTRPG
+970 
-978 TQQTRGLPPG
+978 G
-988 GHVS
+988 GQN

>member
-11 MVTRRVP
+11 MVARRVP
-18 LPDSSVTDF
+18 LPDSSVADF

-85 ELAARFHR
+85 ELAARLHR
-93 LAEAAHSSHP
+93 LAETARTSSDP
-103 APTPASP
+103 GPTPEGP
-110 GHRGDD
+110 GHHAED
-116 AVSPAIADDLAD
+116 AVPPAMADDLAD
-128 IPVAPQPNVHRAA
+128 IPAAPQPNVHRAG
-141 EAAELADRLAA
+141 EAVELAGRLAA
-152 QRGVLLTGPPGMGK
+152 QRRVLLIGPPGMGK
-166 TSLAADAARQHARQS
+166 TSLAADAARQHAGQS
-181 GTCWLTLT
+181 GVCWLTFT
-189 TGITTPVE
+189 AGITTPVE

-210 GETEVMPLLDLS
+210 GQTEVLPLLDLG
-222 KTEHPL
+222 KTEYPL

-235 LITTALGRARPLICL
+235 LITTALGRARPLIFL

-258 EPETMAVIGHLA
+258 EPETTAVIEHLA
-270 AAPGARFLAMSREDL
+270 APPGARFLVISREEL

-294 VGGLAGGEART
+294 LGGLADGEAHT
-305 LIRQLAG
+305 LVRQVAG
-312 DTLPDR
+312 NVLPDP

-338 GQLRAGDPDPAAL
+338 GQVRADDPDPAAL

-396 QLIEACEE
+396 QLIEASEE

-412 AGLEELRR
+412 GGLEELRR
-420 RQLVGHAARAN
+420 RQLVGHAARAA

-438 HVFAWLVGSAAG
+438 HVFAWLVGTAAG
-450 RRRLHRLAARHCE
+450 RRRLHGLAARHCE
-463 QVLNDSLEACWHFA
+463 KVLNDPLEACWHFA
-477 RAGDKAEAA
+477 RAGDHAEAA

-509 AELLGSG
+509 ADLLRSG
-516 RLTEAAARQLLI
+516 RLAEDAARQLFI
-528 ARGDMLVHTERAAEA
+528 ARGDLLVHTERAAEA

-554 APLAVRAEVAWRLAQ
+554 VPPAVRAEVAWRLAQ

-582 LCRDAAAELGEDEY
+582 LCRDAAAELGEGED

-627 SIADRIEA
+627 SIADRIEVIA
-635 ITPGIAT
+635 PGIAA

-647 AYSVLGITARL
+647 AYSVLGIAARL

-663 EAARWLDQAVTAAR
+663 EATRWLQAAVTAAR
-677 ASGLREAAGR
+677 ASGMREAAGR
-687 ALFNLGAIAHEGGK
+687 ALFNLGAIAYEGGE

-706 LLYEEALAEARTIA
+706 LLYEESLAEARTVG
-720 DGYGAARVLNALG
+720 DGYGAARVLHAHG
-733 IIQKNRGATERAL
+733 IIQKNRGAAERAL

-767 SEHSRALV
+767 SAHARALV

-786 ATMSAVLVASAD
+786 ATMSAVLVASED
-798 LGERRSRAHF
+798 LGERRSRAYF

-818 EEDLGAAWRFIAE
+818 DGDLAAASRFIAE
-831 AAEAAAGIAAPSL
+831 AVQAAAGMAEPYL
-844 LADIALRRA
+844 LADIALHRA
-853 LAGLSAGDIPA
+853 LAGLSAGDVPA

-872 TEQISRGVPA
+872 AGHISRGGPG
-882 VSAGTLDAMAVT
+882 VSTSALDAMAVT

-905 GAAAGAAKL
+905 GATAGAATL
-914 AEQAHS
+914 AEQAGR
-920 TGFVLWERAA
+920 TRFALWERAA
-930 RRIAATASAAR
+930 QRIAAAAAR

-957 VDRPGS
+957 VDRPAPANG
-963 PSPDRVA
+963 
-970 RADDTRPG
+970 
-978 TQQTRGLPPG
+978 
-988 GHVS
+988 

>member
-1 MASDQLVVAP
+1 
-11 MVTRRVP
+11 
-18 LPDSSVTDF
+18 
-27 GGMLRVLRHRA
+27 MLRVLRHRA

-85 ELAARFHR
+85 ELAARLHR
-93 LAEAAHSSHP
+93 LAETARTSSHP
-103 APTPASP
+103 GPTAVGP
-110 GHRGDD
+110 GHHAEG

-141 EAAELADRLAA
+141 EAAELADRLEAC
-152 QRGVLLTGPPGMGK
+152 RRVLITGPPGMGK
-166 TSLAADAARQHARQS
+166 TSLAADAARQYAGQS
-181 GTCWLTLT
+181 GICWLTLT
-189 TGITTPVE
+189 TGITTPAE

-270 AAPGARFLAMSREDL
+270 AAPGARFLAMSREEL

-294 VGGLAGGEART
+294 LGGMAGGEARA
-305 LIRQLAG
+305 LIRQVAG
-312 DTLPDR
+312 DTLPDP

-338 GQLRAGDPDPAAL
+338 GQVRAEDPDPAAL

-396 QLIEACEE
+396 QLIEASEE

-412 AGLEELRR
+412 GGLEELRR
-420 RQLVGHAARAN
+420 RQLVGHAARAS

-438 HVFAWLVGSAAG
+438 HVFAWLVGTAAG
-450 RRRLHRLAARHCE
+450 RRRLHGLAARHCE
-463 QVLNDSLEACWHFA
+463 QVLNDPLEACWHFV
-477 RAGDKAEAA
+477 RAGDHAEAA

-499 GRSERAADLA
+499 GRSERAAGLA
-509 AELLGSG
+509 AELLDSG
-516 RLTEAAARQLLI
+516 RLTEDAGRQLFI
-528 ARGDMLVHTERAAEA
+528 ARGDLLVHTERAAEA

-554 APLAVRAEVAWRLAQ
+554 VPLAVRAEVAWRLAQ
-569 CLLQRGQV
+569 CLLQRGRV

-582 LCRDAAAELGEDEY
+582 LCRDAAAELAEGED

-627 SIADRIEA
+627 SIADRIEVIA
-635 ITPGIAT
+635 PGIAT

-647 AYSVLGITARL
+647 AFSVLGITARL

-663 EAARWLDQAVTAAR
+663 EAARWLDRAVTAAR
-677 ASGLREAAGR
+677 ASGMREAAGR

-701 LGSAE
+701 LHNAE

-720 DGYGAARVLNALG
+720 DGYGAARVLHALG
-733 IIQKNRGATERAL
+733 IIEKNRGATERAL
-746 ELFEESCALKQR
+746 ELFEESRALKQR

-767 SEHSRALV
+767 SEHGRALV

-786 ATMSAVLVASAD
+786 TTMSAVLAASED

-818 EEDLGAAWRFIAE
+818 DGDLAAARGFIAE
-831 AAEAAAGIAAPSL
+831 AADVAEGMAGPAL
-844 LADIALRRA
+844 LADIALHRA
-853 LAGLSAGDIPA
+853 LAGLLAGDIPA

-872 TEQISRGVPA
+872 AEQISRTGPG
-882 VSAGTLDAMAVT
+882 VSAGSLDSMAVT

-905 GAAAGAAKL
+905 GAAASAAEL
-914 AEQAHS
+914 AGQAGR

-930 RRIAATASAAR
+930 QRIAAAASAAPS
-941 AETGP
+941 ETGP

-957 VDRPGS
+957 VDRPI
-963 PSPDRVA
+963 PANR
-970 RADDTRPG
+970 
-978 TQQTRGLPPG
+978 
-988 GHVS
+988 

>member
-18 LPDSSVTDF
+18 LPDSSVADF

-85 ELAARFHR
+85 ELAARLHR
-93 LAEAAHSSHP
+93 LAETARTPGHPGP
-103 APTPASP
+103 APVGP
-110 GHRGDD
+110 GHRGEDT
-116 AVSPAIADDLAD
+116 VSPAIADDLAD
-128 IPVAPQPNVHRAA
+128 IPVAPEPNVQRAA
-141 EAAELADRLAA
+141 EAAELAGRLAA
-152 QRGVLLTGPPGMGK
+152 QRRVLITGPPGMGK
-166 TSLAADAARQHARQS
+166 TSLAADAARRHAGQS
-181 GTCWLTLT
+181 GICWLTLT

-222 KTEHPL
+222 RTEHPL

-270 AAPGARFLAMSREDL
+270 AAPGARFLAMSREEL
-285 PLDGFEVLH
+285 PLDGFEVFHL
-294 VGGLAGGEART
+294 GGLADGEART
-305 LIRQLAG
+305 LIRQVAG
-312 DTLPDR
+312 DTLPDE

-325 RTAASPMLIRLAL
+325 RTAACPMLIRLAL
-338 GQLRAGDPDPAAL
+338 GRLRADDPDPATL

-412 AGLEELRR
+412 GGLEELRR
-420 RQLVGHAARAN
+420 RQLVGDTARAN

-463 QVLNDSLEACWHFA
+463 QVLNDPLEACWHFT
-477 RAGDKAEAA
+477 RAGDHAEAA
-486 DLLVASAADLTAS
+486 DLLGASAADLTAS
-499 GRSERAADLA
+499 GRSERAANLA

-516 RLTEAAARQLLI
+516 RLTEDVARQLFI
-528 ARGDMLVHTERAAEA
+528 ARGDLLVHTERAAEA

-554 APLAVRAEVAWRLAQ
+554 VPFAVRAEVAWRLAQ

-582 LCRDAAAELGEDEY
+582 LCRDAAAELGEGED

-627 SIADRIEA
+627 SIADRIEV

-663 EAARWLDQAVTAAR
+663 EAAQWLDRAVTAAR
-677 ASGLREAAGR
+677 TSGLREAAGR
-687 ALFNLGAIAHEGGK
+687 ALFNLGAIAYEGGN
-701 LGSAE
+701 LASAE

-720 DGYGAARVLNALG
+720 DGYGAARVLHALG
-733 IIQKNRGATERAL
+733 VIQKNRGATERAL

-767 SEHSRALV
+767 SEHGRALV
-775 QLCLGRVAEAR
+775 LLCLGRVAEAR
-786 ATMSAVLVASAD
+786 ATISAVLVASED
-798 LGERRSRAHF
+798 LGERRSRAYF

-818 EEDLGAAWRFIAE
+818 DGDLGVARRCIAE
-831 AAEAAAGIAAPSL
+831 AAEAAAGMAEPSL
-844 LADIALRRA
+844 LADIALHRA

-872 TEQISRGVPA
+872 AEQISRGGPA
-882 VSAGTLDAMAVT
+882 VSAGTLDFLAAT

-914 AEQAHS
+914 AEQAGS
-920 TGFVLWERAA
+920 IGFVLWERAA
-930 RRIAATASAAR
+930 QRIAAAAAR
-941 AETGP
+941 AEAGP

-957 VDRPGS
+957 VDRPIPANG
-963 PSPDRVA
+963 
-970 RADDTRPG
+970 
-978 TQQTRGLPPG
+978 
-988 GHVS
+988 

>member
-11 MVTRRVP
+11 MVARRVP
-18 LPDSSVTDF
+18 LPDSSVADF

-85 ELAARFHR
+85 ELAARLHR
-93 LAEAAHSSHP
+93 LAETARTSSHP
-103 APTPASP
+103 EPTPVGP
-110 GHRGDD
+110 GHRAEG
-116 AVSPAIADDLAD
+116 AQSPAIADDLAD
-128 IPVAPQPNVHRAA
+128 IPAAPQPNVHRAA

-152 QRGVLLTGPPGMGK
+152 QRCVLITGPPGMGK
-166 TSLAADAARQHARQS
+166 TCLAADAARQHARQS
-181 GTCWLTLT
+181 GICWLTLT
-189 TGITTPVE
+189 TGITTPAE
-197 AVVRRLARFLARH
+197 AVVRRLARCLARH

-235 LITTALGRARPLICL
+235 LITTALARARPLICL

-285 PLDGFEVLH
+285 PLDGFDVLH
-294 VGGLAGGEART
+294 LGGLADGEAHA
-305 LIRQLAG
+305 LIRQVAG
-312 DTLPDR
+312 DTLPDP

-338 GQLRAGDPDPAAL
+338 GQVRAGGPDPAAL

-363 YLLQTTLGGL
+363 YLLQTTLSGL

-396 QLIEACEE
+396 QLIEASEE
-404 LDGPFDVA
+404 LDGQFDVA
-412 AGLEELRR
+412 SGLEELRR
-420 RQLVGHAARAN
+420 RQLVEHAARAN

-438 HVFAWLVGSAAG
+438 HVFAWLVGTAAG
-450 RRRLHRLAARHCE
+450 RRRLHGLAARHCE
-463 QVLNDSLEACWHFA
+463 QVLNDPLEACWHFA
-477 RAGDKAEAA
+477 RAGDHAEAA
-486 DLLVASAADLTAS
+486 DLLVASTADLTAS

-516 RLTEAAARQLLI
+516 RLTEDAARQLFI
-528 ARGDMLVHTERAAEA
+528 ARGDLLVHTEWAAEA

-554 APLAVRAEVAWRLAQ
+554 VPLAVRAEVAWRLAQ

-577 REALA
+577 REALS
-582 LCRDAAAELGEDEY
+582 LCRDAAAELGEGED

-642 SVRAR
+642 AVRAR

-663 EAARWLDQAVTAAR
+663 EAAQWLDRAVTAAR

-687 ALFNLGAIAHEGGK
+687 ALFNLGAIAHESGK
-701 LGSAE
+701 LESAE
-706 LLYEEALAEARTIA
+706 LLYEEALTEARTIG
-720 DGYGAARVLNALG
+720 DGYGAARVLHALG
-733 IIQKNRGATERAL
+733 LIQKNRGAAERAL
-746 ELFEESCALKQR
+746 ELFEESRALKQR

-767 SEHSRALV
+767 SEHGRALV

-786 ATMSAVLVASAD
+786 ATISAVLMASED
-798 LGERRSRAHF
+798 LGERRSRAYF

-818 EEDLGAAWRFIAE
+818 DRDLGSAWRFIAE
-831 AAEAAAGIAAPSL
+831 AAEAAAGMAEPSL
-844 LADIALRRA
+844 LRDIALHRA
-853 LAGLSAGDIPA
+853 LAGLAAGDIPA

-872 TEQISRGVPA
+872 AEQVSRGGPG

-905 GAAAGAAKL
+905 GAAAGAAEL
-914 AEQAHS
+914 AEQAAS

-930 RRIAATASAAR
+930 RRIAATVAVAR
-941 AETGP
+941 AGTGP

-957 VDRPGS
+957 VDRP
-963 PSPDRVA
+963 V
-970 RADDTRPG
+970 PG
-978 TQQTRGLPPG
+978 APPA
-988 GHVS
+988 